1 MAMRFG
7 YLFVG
12 MKPVLK
18 QEIQCNVK
26 PGGSIVAA
34 CRTAIV
40 GGNNKVLV
48 DGYAQTCAIAYVQL
62 FVVAGE
68 VVCLVVARVKC

>member
-18 QEIQCNVK
+18 QEIQRNVK

-34 CRTAIV
+34 GCTAIV

-48 DGYAQTCAIAYVQL
+48 NGNA
-62 FVVAGE
+62 
-68 VVCLVVARVKC
+68 